1 MQVERER
8 EYYQVFARRKA
19 DEPLQHI
26 GTVGASEPDDGEL
39 EADGDDAAAQAA
51 LSKLGDGDWIEVQL
65 VPEDAI
71 RWIVR
76 PGGAGGR
83 GERTTMARA

>member
-1 MQVERER
+1 MASYRI
-8 EYYQVFARRKA
+8 FARTRYE
-19 DEPLQHI
+19 DPLELH
-26 GTVGASEPDDGEL
+26 GEL
-39 EADGDDAAAQAA
+39 QADGDDAAAQAA
-51 LSKLGDGDWIEVQL
+51 LSELGDGDWIEVQL

-76 PGGAGGR
+76 PGGAGGP